1 MNFEP
6 CNPPLIDPLYLS
18 RVTLRTDVLKL
29 ISLRQQ
35 DLKIRLCPE
44 KSSQIRPVPVTL
56 HSSTISS
63 LSPQPTSPT
72 FNSRSTSTSYNFTP
86 NVTISSAPTQVYG
99 HSCFRPVPDNVT
111 TSQSLDI
118 SIRETSVQKYTA
130 PVNSPVQSSIT
141 SANLRKISPVQSS
154 ITSANLRKISPVQS
168 SITSAN
174 SKKISPVQYLKKSP
188 RSAPNSRSTS
198 TSYNFTPNVTI
209 SSAPTQVSG
218 HSCFRPVPDNFTT
231 SQSLDIS
238 PQVDVITDISREA
251 SARAYTAPVNSPVQ
265 SSITPACPR
274 KISPAQS
281 SITSANLRKISPVQ
295 YSITSANSR
304 TISPVQYLKKSPR
317 SAPNS
322 RSTST
327 SYNFTPNV
335 TISSAPTQE
344 TSVQAYNAKS
354 PVQSNTEP
362 ANSRKISPVQS
373 YTTPANSRKIS
384 PPDSTSV
391 ANKSDRRINGRHEI
405 SEFQSYILKKWFN
418 SYTYLTK
425 VKKTEVSKDTGLPE
439 KTVMYWFQNQRT
451 KVKRETSVKS

>member
-18 RVTLRTDVLKL
+18 RVTLRTDFFKPIL
-29 ISLRQQ
+29 LRQQ

-44 KSSQIRPVPVTL
+44 KSSPIRPVPVTL

-72 FNSRSTSTSYNFTP
+72 FNSCSTSTSYNFTP
-86 NVTISSAPTQVYG
+86 NVTISSAPTQVSG

-154 ITSANLRKISPVQS
+154 ITSAN
-168 SITSAN
+168 

-188 RSAPNSRSTS
+188 RSVPNSRSTS

-218 HSCFRPVPDNFTT
+218 HSCFRHVPDNFTT

-238 PQVDVITDISREA
+238 PQLDVITDISREA
-251 SARAYTAPVNSPVQ
+251 SVRAYTAPVNSPVQ

-281 SITSANLRKISPVQ
+281 SITSAKLRKTSPVQ
-295 YSITSANSR
+295 YIITSANSR

-317 SAPNS
+317 SATNS

-362 ANSRKISPVQS
+362 ANSKNISPVQS

-384 PPDSTSV
+384 PPDSTPV
-391 ANKSDRRINGRHEI
+391 ANKSDRRINGRYEI
-405 SEFQSYILKKWFN
+405 SEFQSNILKKWFN
-418 SYTYLTK
+418 SYTYLTT
-425 VKKTEVSKDTGLPE
+425 VTKTEVCKDTGLPE
-439 KTVMYWFQNQRT
+439 KTVMYWFQNQRR

>member
-44 KSSQIRPVPVTL
+44 KSSPIRPVPVTL

-63 LSPQPTSPT
+63 LAPQPTSPT
-72 FNSRSTSTSYNFTP
+72 INS
-86 NVTISSAPTQVYG
+86 
-99 HSCFRPVPDNVT
+99 C
-111 TSQSLDI
+111 
-118 SIRETSVQKYTA
+118 
-130 PVNSPVQSSIT
+130 
-141 SANLRKISPVQSS
+141 
-154 ITSANLRKISPVQS
+154 
-168 SITSAN
+168 
-174 SKKISPVQYLKKSP
+174 
-188 RSAPNSRSTS
+188 STS

-218 HSCFRPVPDNFTT
+218 HSCFCPVPDNVTT

-238 PQVDVITDISREA
+238 PQLDVITDISREA
-251 SARAYTAPVNSPVQ
+251 SVRAYTAPVNSPVQ
-265 SSITPACPR
+265 SSITSATSR
-274 KISPAQS
+274 TISPVQS

-335 TISSAPTQE
+335 TISSAPTQVSGHSCFHPVPDNVTTSQSLDISIRETYVQNYTAPVNSPVQSSITSANLRKISPVQSSIASANSRKISPVQYRKKSPRSAPNSRSTSTSYNFTPNVTISSAPTQVSGYSCFRPVPDNDTTSQSLDISIRE
-344 TSVQAYNAKS
+344 TSVQNHTAPVNS
-354 PVQSNTEP
+354 PVQSSITS

-373 YTTPANSRKIS
+373 YTAPANSRKI
-384 PPDSTSV
+384 
-391 ANKSDRRINGRHEI
+391 
-405 SEFQSYILKKWFN
+405 
-418 SYTYLTK
+418 
-425 VKKTEVSKDTGLPE
+425 
-439 KTVMYWFQNQRT
+439 
-451 KVKRETSVKS
+451 